1 METGRERPIGVFD
14 SGVGGIS
21 TLKSMI
27 RILPEERFLYYGD
40 MKNAPY
46 GTKTADEVLQ
56 CVRGVVEKLQEQDIK
71 ALVIACNTAT
81 GAAAA
86 ALRAELTIP
95 VIAMEPALKPAVERH
110 AGGRILV
117 MATAMTLKEKK
128 FFDLWDQYR
137 DTADIVPVPC
147 DPDQFDGELERYYP
161 EKVDSVADIVAE
173 FNINPEEI
181 EEEGGDE
188 EDLANAA
195 PIIKFVDAVIAQAVH
210 DKASD
215 IHFEPFEKNFRIRY
229 RVDCALYEMPP
240 PPRSLAAPVISR
252 IKIISGLNISERR
265 RPQDGRIQIKVNGRP
280 VDLRVSCLPTSHGE
294 SVVLRV
300 LDRSVVNLELDALGI
315 GKDVLEKIR
324 ELIHLPNGILLVTGP
339 TGSGKTTTLYSA
351 LGEINNPSDKL
362 LTAEDPVEYDIE
374 GIIQCPI
381 NDAVGMTFDKALR
394 AFLRQDPDRIL
405 VGEIRDF
412 ITAQIAVEA
421 SLTGHFVFSTLHT
434 NDAASTVTRLVDMGV
449 EPFLIASSL
458 VGVLGQRLIRRVC
471 KNCMTEYVP
480 TDEDLDRLNLERG
493 QVEGKTFVYGKGCPL
508 CNNTGYRGRKALTEL
523 LVVNNELREMISNG
537 APANEI
543 ADKACECGMRPLRE
557 DGLLAIFN
565 HETTVDEVVRYT

>member
-1 METGRERPIGVFD
+1 MTDIENSALIDLILNEYGAANPQLKEQLDAVTEECERSGKSAFEIVTNFGLFTRED
-14 SGVGGIS
+14 
-21 TLKSMI
+21 L
-27 RILPEERFLYYGD
+27 
-40 MKNAPY
+40 
-46 GTKTADEVLQ
+46 LQ
-56 CVRGVVEKLQEQDIK
+56 CMADNLGTYVWNPKTFGDISRDVIEKVDLNLARTHQVIPLRYDDLGIELAMRRPLDYQTVE
-71 ALVIACNTAT
+71 
-81 GAAAA
+81 
-86 ALRAELTIP
+86 ALRF
-95 VIAMEPALKPAVERH
+95 
-110 AGGRILV
+110 ILN
-117 MATAMTLKEKK
+117 K
-128 FFDLWDQYR
+128 
-137 DTADIVPVPC
+137 DILAVPC
-147 DPDQFDGELERYYP
+147 DPDVFDGELERYYP

-173 FNINPEEI
+173 FNINPDELED
-181 EEEGGDE
+181 EGDD

-195 PIIKFVDAVIAQAVH
+195 PIIKFVDAVIKQAVH

-229 RVDCALYEMPP
+229 RVDGALYEMPP

-265 RPQDGRIQIKVNGRP
+265 RPQDGRIQMKVNGRP

-471 KNCMTEYVP
+471 KNCMTEYIP

>member
-1 METGRERPIGVFD
+1 MTDIENSALIDLLLNEYGPKNPKLKEQLDAVTEECER
-14 SGVGGIS
+14 SG
-21 TLKSMI
+21 KSAY
-27 RILPEERFLYYGD
+27 E
-40 MKNAPY
+40 
-46 GTKTADEVLQ
+46 
-56 CVRGVVEKLQEQDIK
+56 
-71 ALVIACNTAT
+71 VIANFGLFSKQDMLQAMADNL
-81 GAAAA
+81 GSYVWDPKAAGDVDRAA
-86 ALRAELTIP
+86 IEAVDSNLARTHQVIPVKLDDTSIELAMRRPLDYQTVEALRF
-95 VIAMEPALKPAVERH
+95 
-110 AGGRILV
+110 ILN
-117 MATAMTLKEKK
+117 K
-128 FFDLWDQYR
+128 
-137 DTADIVPVPC
+137 DIIPVPC
-147 DPDQFDGELERYYP
+147 DPDIFDAEIERYYP

-181 EEEGGDE
+181 QEDADE

-195 PIIKFVDAVIAQAVH
+195 PIIKFVDAVIKQAVH

-229 RVDCALYEMPP
+229 RVDGALYEMPP

-265 RPQDGRIQIKVNGRP
+265 RPQDGRIQMKVNGRP
-280 VDLRVSCLPTSHGE
+280 VDLRVSCLPTAYGE

-300 LDRSVVNLELDALGI
+300 LDRSVVNLQLDALGI
-315 GKDVLEKIR
+315 GQDVLDKIR
-324 ELIHLPNGILLVTGP
+324 ELIHLPNGIFLVTGP

-351 LGEINNPSDKL
+351 LGEINNPEDKL

-381 NDAVGMTFDKALR
+381 NDAVGMTFEKALR

-412 ITAQIAVEA
+412 VTAQIAVEA

-434 NDAASTVTRLVDMGV
+434 NDAASTITRLTDMGV

-458 VGVLGQRLIRRVC
+458 TGVLGQRLIRRVC
-471 KNCMTEYVP
+471 KNCMTEYIP

-493 QVEGKTFVYGKGCPL
+493 QVEGRTFVYGKGCHI
-508 CNNTGYRGRKALTEL
+508 CNNTGYKGRKALTEL

-537 APANEI
+537 APANEL
-543 ADKACECGMRPLRE
+543 ADKACEYGMRPLRE
-557 DGLLAIFN
+557 DGLMAIYN
-565 HETTVDEVVRYT
+565 HETSVDEVVRYT

>member
-1 METGRERPIGVFD
+1 MTDIENSALIDLLLNEYGPKNPKLKEQLDAVTEECER
-14 SGVGGIS
+14 SG
-21 TLKSMI
+21 KSAY
-27 RILPEERFLYYGD
+27 E
-40 MKNAPY
+40 
-46 GTKTADEVLQ
+46 
-56 CVRGVVEKLQEQDIK
+56 
-71 ALVIACNTAT
+71 VIANFGLFSKQDMLQAMAENL
-81 GAAAA
+81 GSYVWDPKAAGDVDRAA
-86 ALRAELTIP
+86 IDAVDSNLARTHQVLPVKIDETSIDLAMRRPLDYQTVEALRF
-95 VIAMEPALKPAVERH
+95 
-110 AGGRILV
+110 ILN
-117 MATAMTLKEKK
+117 K
-128 FFDLWDQYR
+128 
-137 DTADIVPVPC
+137 DIIPVPC
-147 DPDQFDGELERYYP
+147 DPDVFDAELERYYP

-181 EEEGGDE
+181 QEDADE

-195 PIIKFVDAVIAQAVH
+195 PIIKFVDAVIKQAVH

-229 RVDCALYEMPP
+229 RVDGALYEMPP

-265 RPQDGRIQIKVNGRP
+265 RPQDGRIQMKVNGRP
-280 VDLRVSCLPTSHGE
+280 VDLRVSCLPTAYGE

-300 LDRSVVNLELDALGI
+300 LDRSVVNLQLDALGI
-315 GKDVLEKIR
+315 GQDVLDKIR
-324 ELIHLPNGILLVTGP
+324 ELIHLPNGIFLVTGP

-351 LGEINNPSDKL
+351 LGEINNPEDKL

-381 NDAVGMTFDKALR
+381 NDAVGMTFEKALR

-412 ITAQIAVEA
+412 VTAQIAVEA

-434 NDAASTVTRLVDMGV
+434 NDAASTITRLTDMGV

-458 VGVLGQRLIRRVC
+458 TGVLGQRLIRRVC
-471 KNCMTEYVP
+471 KNCMTEYIP

-493 QVEGKTFVYGKGCPL
+493 QVEGRTFVYGKGCHI
-508 CNNTGYRGRKALTEL
+508 CNNTGYKGRKALTEL

-537 APANEI
+537 APANEL
-543 ADKACECGMRPLRE
+543 ADKACEFGMRPLRE
-557 DGLLAIFN
+557 DGLMAIYN
-565 HETTVDEVVRYT
+565 HETSVDEVVRYT

>member
-1 METGRERPIGVFD
+1 MIDIENSALVDLILNEYGAANPQLKEQLDAVAEECERSGKSAFEVISNFGLFTRADLLQCMADNLGSYVWDPKSFGDISRDVIEKVDLNLARTHQVIPLRYDD
-14 SGVGGIS
+14 SGIELAMRRPLDYQ
-21 TLKSMI
+21 T
-27 RILPEERFLYYGD
+27 
-40 MKNAPY
+40 
-46 GTKTADEVLQ
+46 
-56 CVRGVVEKLQEQDIK
+56 VE
-71 ALVIACNTAT
+71 
-81 GAAAA
+81 
-86 ALRAELTIP
+86 ALRF
-95 VIAMEPALKPAVERH
+95 
-110 AGGRILV
+110 ILN
-117 MATAMTLKEKK
+117 K
-128 FFDLWDQYR
+128 
-137 DTADIVPVPC
+137 DIVPVPC
-147 DPDQFDGELERYYP
+147 DPDVFDGELERYYP

-181 EEEGGDE
+181 EEEGDD

-195 PIIKFVDAVIAQAVH
+195 PIIKFVDAVIKQAVH

-229 RVDCALYEMPP
+229 RVDGALYEMPP

-265 RPQDGRIQIKVNGRP
+265 RPQDGRIQMKVNGRP

-300 LDRSVVNLELDALGI
+300 LDRSVVNLQLDALGI
-315 GKDVLEKIR
+315 GQDVLDKIR

-351 LGEINNPSDKL
+351 LGEINNPEDKL

-381 NDAVGMTFDKALR
+381 NDAVGMTFEKALR

-412 ITAQIAVEA
+412 VTAQIAVEA

-434 NDAASTVTRLVDMGV
+434 NDAASTVTRLADMGV

-493 QVEGKTFVYGKGCPL
+493 QVEGKTFVYGKGCPI
-508 CNNTGYRGRKALTEL
+508 CNNTGYKGRKALTEL

-537 APANEI
+537 APANEL
-543 ADKACECGMRPLRE
+543 ADKACEYGMRPLRE

-565 HETTVDEVVRYT
+565 HETSVDEVVRYT

>member
-1 METGRERPIGVFD
+1 MT
-14 SGVGGIS
+14 
-21 TLKSMI
+21 
-27 RILPEERFLYYGD
+27 
-40 MKNAPY
+40 
-46 GTKTADEVLQ
+46 
-56 CVRGVVEKLQEQDIK
+56 DIENS
-71 ALVIACNTAT
+71 ALVDLILNEY
-81 GAAAA
+81 GAANPQLKEQLDAVA
-86 ALRAELTIP
+86 EECERSGKSAFEVITNFGLFSRADLLKCMADNLGSYVWEPKSFGDISRDVIEKVDLNLARTHQVIPLRYDDFGIELAMRRPLDYQTVEALRF
-95 VIAMEPALKPAVERH
+95 
-110 AGGRILV
+110 ILN
-117 MATAMTLKEKK
+117 K
-128 FFDLWDQYR
+128 
-137 DTADIVPVPC
+137 DIIPVPC
-147 DPDQFDGELERYYP
+147 DPDAFDGELERYYP

-181 EEEGGDE
+181 EEEGDE

-195 PIIKFVDAVIAQAVH
+195 PIIKFVDAVIKQAVH

-229 RVDCALYEMPP
+229 RVDGALYEMPP

-265 RPQDGRIQIKVNGRP
+265 RPQDGRIQMKVNGRP

-300 LDRSVVNLELDALGI
+300 LDRSVVNLQLDALGI
-315 GKDVLEKIR
+315 GQDVLDKIR
-324 ELIHLPNGILLVTGP
+324 ELIHMPNGILLVTGP

-351 LGEINNPSDKL
+351 LGEINNPEDKL

-381 NDAVGMTFDKALR
+381 NDAVGMTFEKALR

-412 ITAQIAVEA
+412 VTAQIAVEA

-434 NDAASTVTRLVDMGV
+434 NDAASTITRLTDMGI

-471 KNCMTEYVP
+471 KNCMTEYIP

-493 QVEGKTFVYGKGCPL
+493 QVEGKTFVYGKGCPI
-508 CNNTGYRGRKALTEL
+508 CNNTGYKGRKALTEL

-537 APANEI
+537 APANEL
-543 ADKACECGMRPLRE
+543 ADKACQFGMRPLRE

-565 HETTVDEVVRYT
+565 HETSVDEVVRYT

>member
-1 METGRERPIGVFD
+1 MTDIENSALIDLLLNEYGHSNPQLKEQLDAVVEECER
-14 SGVGGIS
+14 SG
-21 TLKSMI
+21 KSAYEVIDNFGLM
-27 RILPEERFLYYGD
+27 
-40 MKNAPY
+40 
-46 GTKTADEVLQ
+46 TKKDQLQ
-56 CVRGVVEKLQEQDIK
+56 CMANNLGSYVWDPKSFGDISREVIEKVDLNLARTHQVIPLRCDEMGIELAMRRPLDYQTVEALRFILNQDIL
-71 ALVIACNTAT
+71 A
-81 GAAAA
+81 
-86 ALRAELTIP
+86 
-95 VIAMEPALKPAVERH
+95 
-110 AGGRILV
+110 
-117 MATAMTLKEKK
+117 
-128 FFDLWDQYR
+128 
-137 DTADIVPVPC
+137 VPC
-147 DPDQFDGELERYYP
+147 DPDVFDGELERYYP

-173 FNINPEEI
+173 FNINPDEL
-181 EEEGGDE
+181 EEEGDE

-195 PIIKFVDAVIAQAVH
+195 PIIKFVDAVIKQAVH

-229 RVDCALYEMPP
+229 RVDGALYEMPP

-265 RPQDGRIQIKVNGRP
+265 RPQDGRIQMKVNGRP

-300 LDRSVVNLELDALGI
+300 LDRSVVNLQLDALGI
-315 GKDVLEKIR
+315 GQDVLDKIR

-351 LGEINNPSDKL
+351 LGEINNPEDKL

-374 GIIQCPI
+374 GIVQCPI
-381 NDAVGMTFDKALR
+381 NDAVGMTFEKALR

-412 ITAQIAVEA
+412 VTAQIAVEA

-434 NDAASTVTRLVDMGV
+434 NDAASTVTRLADMGV

-471 KNCMTEYVP
+471 KNCMTEYIP

-493 QVEGKTFVYGKGCPL
+493 QVEGKTFVYGKGCPI
-508 CNNTGYRGRKALTEL
+508 CNNTGYKGRKALTEL

-537 APANEI
+537 APANEL
-543 ADKACECGMRPLRE
+543 ADKACEYGMRPLRE

-565 HETTVDEVVRYT
+565 HETSVDEVVRYT